1 MSIDRLLQ
9 DTEATP
15 LPMDVL
21 SKMCGKGH
29 RCRAIMYDKV
39 ETADSLDEIIN
50 KTHPY
55 AILLIMD
62 KRSPQSNVGHY
73 CALWL

>member
-21 SKMCGKGH
+21 SKMCGKGN
-29 RCRAIMYDKV
+29 RCRALMYDKV

-62 KRSPQSNVGHY
+62 KRSP
-73 CALWL
+73 